1 MAVDAPTA
9 APLHARLRQAIHE
22 QIIDETLQPGEGL
35 PSERVIQEHL
45 GVSRSTVRHA
55 FSALIQAGL
64 LQSVPGTSTFVRQR
78 VEPVSQRGLV
88 GMIVSSSNF
97 HFFYPQLAHAFNE
110 RLRRAGYSMVMAL
123 HNDRADTLVKIVEE
137 LLGQGVVGLAITP
150 PRTGSADALVTSLYQ
165 RGIPT
170 IYIGRRGGNS
180 PVDCV
185 ATDNE
190 HIGYQATRQLIDLG
204 HRAIVHLGFLDYSTG
219 GDRAAGYE
227 RAMREAGLEPHIVE
241 MPQQPEPTHP
251 ESVLA
256 EHLAEPAGDMARMIW
271 SASNRHQPTAM
282 FCFNDVIA
290 MGVYK
295 ALRDLGLRIPH
306 DVALV
311 SVDNLPTISHFEVP
325 LTTFALPGEEIGR
338 QGADLLV
345 HRLAGDSTPHRTH
358 LLPALPIL
366 RQSTAAPGR
375 QP

>member
-1 MAVDAPTA
+1 M
-9 APLHARLRQAIHE
+9 
-22 QIIDETLQPGEGL
+22 DETLQPGEGL
-35 PSERVIQEHL
+35 PSERVIQEYL

-150 PRTGSADALVTSLYQ
+150 PRTGSADSLVTSLYQ

-204 HRAIVHLGFLDYSTG
+204 HHAIVHLGFLDYSTG

-227 RAMREAGLEPHIVE
+227 RAMREAGLEPHVVE

-271 SASNRHQPTAM
+271 SASNLPQPTAM

-366 RQSTAAPGR
+366 RQSTAPPGK
-375 QP
+375 QS